1 MEEKAVSLS
10 MDSWLCCGPGSLP
23 EVYLLGMSSSSFLEG
38 TGTRKISKGDPVLS
52 LQSCVCVNEPATA
65 RSMAPALSH
74 DLPNCSII
82 NLFLNLLCLR
92 STPAGETRQCP
103 GLVIP
108 TKGKD
113 HWQKSEWAKLSV
125 WGIKAICLPILL
137 CHLPWGWGG
146 GAVKRLQPVLFTGQ
160 MQTKTQVSWGCT
172 FHSSPRKKCDFQHV
186 SPFGTAC
193 WLGWDISTWNLQ
205 AAVML
210 RCQWSSFRNIHL
222 ALPHLLAGLC
232 LL

>member
-10 MDSWLCCGPGSLP
+10 MDSWPCCGPGSLP
-23 EVYLLGMSSSSFLEG
+23 EVYLLGMSSSGFLEG
-38 TGTRKISKGDPVLS
+38 TGTRKINKGDPVLS

-74 DLPNCSII
+74 DLPDCS
-82 NLFLNLLCLR
+82 NLNLLLNLLCLR

-103 GLVIP
+103 SLVIP

-146 GAVKRLQPVLFTGQ
+146 GSETAPACFIYWSNADKDTGILGLYFSLESKKEVWFPTRLSLWHG
-160 MQTKTQVSWGCT
+160 
-172 FHSSPRKKCDFQHV
+172 
-186 SPFGTAC
+186 
-193 WLGWDISTWNLQ
+193 
-205 AAVML
+205 
-210 RCQWSSFRNIHL
+210 
-222 ALPHLLAGLC
+222 LLAGLRHFDMKPSGC
-232 LL
+232 CDAEMPVVLI

>member
-1 MEEKAVSLS
+1 MTMLWPRITAWGLS
-10 MDSWLCCGPGSLP
+10 VECVIFWFSGGHQD
-23 EVYLLGMSSSSFLEG
+23 
-38 TGTRKISKGDPVLS
+38 KKNKVLS

-65 RSMAPALSH
+65 RAMAPALSH
-74 DLPNCSII
+74 DLPDCS
-82 NLFLNLLCLR
+82 NLNLLLNLLCLR

-146 GAVKRLQPVLFTGQ
+146 QWNGSSLFYLLVKCRQRHRYLGAVLFTRVQERSVISNTSLPLAWPVGWAE
-160 MQTKTQVSWGCT
+160 T
-172 FHSSPRKKCDFQHV
+172 FQHET
-186 SPFGTAC
+186 FRLLWC
-193 WLGWDISTWNLQ
+193 WDASG
-205 AAVML
+205 
-210 RCQWSSFRNIHL
+210 
-222 ALPHLLAGLC
+222 PHLGTSIWPYPIC
-232 LL
+232 